1 MSITLTVENSHRTFF
16 VIAIRIAGAEW
27 RNSRKRITGIQVDLH
42 RRRGGSFRCH
52 QGIRD
57 RNIGRIRPLLNS
69 RRRTGCRVTR
79 QL

>member
-27 RNSRKRITGIQVDLH
+27 RNSRKRIAGIQVDLH
-42 RRRGGSFRCH
+42 RCRGGSFRCH

-57 RNIGRIRPLLNS
+57 RNISRIRPLLNS